1 MNCLHLTFSLI
12 NVVCVFQEGLSAQM
26 EVTLE
31 DLTEDEEFDSDTVY
45 GG

>member
-1 MNCLHLTFSLI
+1 MC
-12 NVVCVFQEGLSAQM
+12 VCVMLSWCDSVCLLQEGLSAQM
-26 EVTLE
+26 EVTFE